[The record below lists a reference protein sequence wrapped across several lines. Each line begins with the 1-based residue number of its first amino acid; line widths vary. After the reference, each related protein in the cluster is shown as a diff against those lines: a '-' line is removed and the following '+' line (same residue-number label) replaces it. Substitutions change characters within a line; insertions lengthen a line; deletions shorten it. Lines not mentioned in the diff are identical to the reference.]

1 MEEMCFSC
9 FQREQRG
16 EEEAA
21 TREPQKGPKWLLFSS
36 SLSRFPERQGV
47 AVNQG
52 TAEENGLSE
61 MILLS
66 WNSRVSCGLESE
78 LKVQQ
83 TLHLVAAIVSPVS
96 VQLLLTSSVHNLKI
110 YFLSY

>member
-1 MEEMCFSC
+1 MCFSC

-78 LKVQQ
+78 FVKG
-83 TLHLVAAIVSPVS
+83 TTDSSSCGSNSFARFGAAFTHLLIP
-96 VQLLLTSSVHNLKI
+96 QP
-110 YFLSY
+110 